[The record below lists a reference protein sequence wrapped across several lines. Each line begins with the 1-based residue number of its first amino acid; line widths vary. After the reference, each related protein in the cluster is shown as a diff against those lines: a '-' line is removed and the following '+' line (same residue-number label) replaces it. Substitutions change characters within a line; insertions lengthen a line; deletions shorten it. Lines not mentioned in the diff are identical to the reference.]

1 MESKESKESQHVV
14 ASSVGIRSDDRT
26 SNRFAVGA
34 GGVVSTNTSTN
45 TPPRR
50 FVASPLRDPG
60 SGGRPPLV
68 PRTAV
73 KDALLLVLDVQ
84 TPDEHSDKIHVREGD
99 DPAQLARDCM
109 VSTPGP
115 AARRATYD
123 DIHSV
128 AARGGIGSW
137 RGVLGEAMGGEVGR

>member
-84 TPDEHSDKIHVREGD
+84 TPDGHSDKIHVREGD
-99 DPAQLARDCM
+99 DPAQLARDWCRHQDLPLAVPHM
-109 VSTPGP
+109 TTYIRSQLEAVS
-115 AARRATYD
+115 
-123 DIHSV
+123 
-128 AARGGIGSW
+128 GGGG
-137 RGVLGEAMGGEVGR
+137 GVY